1 MTTTTTTM
9 DPNTTQFILIATL
22 FTAGFAAVTSAASAA
37 KNHRKMGSTTVMC
50 YYTALYTATYIH
62 VFVCAHQ
69 LLCGLTHPRPYRGYE
84 PQFDPDAEHHH
95 RCYLAKRQVAIA
107 LVTAA
112 FVRFALAFRMAPVLV
127 ADGLVALSVTLA
139 GHERDAVV
147 ATAATGLL
155 SHAIMTTIAHCE
167 VQTSTGRGDDD
178 DDDKPDEP
186 HEDVDD
192 DDDHDD
198 NNVV

>member
-1 MTTTTTTM
+1 MTTTTTTTTTM

-22 FTAGFAAVTSAASAA
+22 FTAGFAAVTSAASTA
-37 KNHRKMGSTTVMC
+37 KNRKMGSTTVMC

-62 VFVCAHQ
+62 VFVCGHQ
-69 LLCGLTHPRPYRGYE
+69 LLCALTHPRPYRGYE

-95 RCYLAKRQVAIA
+95 RCYLAPRQVAIA

-167 VQTSTGRGDDD
+167 VHHHHEISTGRGDDD

-192 DDDHDD
+192 E
-198 NNVV
+198 V

>member
-37 KNHRKMGSTTVMC
+37 KNRKMGSTTVMC

-84 PQFDPDAEHHH
+84 PQFDPDAEHH
-95 RCYLAKRQVAIA
+95 RCYLAPRQVAIA

-178 DDDKPDEP
+178 DDKPDEP